1 MVPWKFINFAYRRAI
16 MKKHSKSALIVVAI
30 ALILVSLYFIFS
42 DGAEEEVVV
51 VQETCDIVTKLPDK
65 DGFVKK
71 VDTQSAV
78 YTKIINGVDGQKI
91 GFERH
96 TMSFDEEKCSVTE
109 TVTEKE
115 IFGERLVNFPG
126 QGRSEFYKD
135 DVLIYKDTALLHGM
149 WLREYTETQN
159 IPEKIPNW
167 ASPSGEDLY
176 MTLVVVAEGK
186 VSRLPVWGLK
196 AVWIKTDDKDYTL
209 MAGKVGLK
217 NPSRGLT
224 SEEIYTVIR
233 YDQSSS
239 VNYLGLLFPTSETTF
254 NSYLSY
260 LLSENDS
267 WKKATEEEDVQAAK
281 DYFDGPVKL
290 SKKNKVSLEEGFRQR
305 KTQVRYVPSVPKG
318 FTPAVDALPT
328 LF

>member
-1 MVPWKFINFAYRRAI
+1 
-16 MKKHSKSALIVVAI
+16 MKKNHRNALIAVAI
-30 ALILVSLYFIFS
+30 VLIFVSLYFIFS

-65 DGFVKK
+65 EDFVKK
-71 VDTQSAV
+71 VDSQSAV
-78 YTKIINGVDGQKI
+78 YMKIVHGADGQKI

-96 TMSFDEEKCSVTE
+96 TMNLNLENCTVTE

-115 IFGERLVNFPG
+115 ILGERLVNFPG

-135 DVLIYKDTALLHGM
+135 DVLIYKDTALIQGM
-149 WLREYTETQN
+149 WLREYTETKS
-159 IPEKIPNW
+159 IPERIPNW
-167 ASPSGEDLY
+167 ASANGEDLY
-176 MTLVVVAEGK
+176 MTFVVVAEDK
-186 VSRLPVWGLK
+186 SARLPVWGLK
-196 AVWIKTDDKDYTL
+196 SVWVKTEDKGYTL
-209 MAGKVGLK
+209 MAGKIGFK

-224 SEEIYTVIR
+224 GEEIYTVIR

-239 VNYLGLLFPTSETTF
+239 VNYLGLLFPTSEETF

-260 LLSENDS
+260 LLSESDG
-267 WKKATEEEDVQAAK
+267 WEKASEEVDAQVTK
-281 DYFDGPVKL
+281 DYFDGPIKL
-290 SKKNKVSLEEGFRQR
+290 SKKKMSLEKGFLLR
-305 KTQVRYVPSVPKG
+305 KTQAQKVSSVPKG